1 MRKRF
6 FRFLTK
12 HAAFLICAAAA
23 AAGSFFFL
31 SALSVY
37 AAPLS
42 SGISDLSADENDLN
56 GWEVYTDENGVRMPL
71 VFEGGG
77 YFSGLA
83 PGQTFY
89 ASRVIT
95 EAYEEPVL
103 QVEGGFPVAIF
114 LDGSLLYTD
123 EPSAGIELG
132 SLKFSGEAANRVMP
146 LRITLPM
153 DTSGK
158 TLTIAQAQAF
168 SEKPNQDGS
177 VFFGPVTLY
186 DNTALQSVYTSQAVQ
201 TAYPAMLLAVLGFSL
216 AALFLFQLWHKKAD
230 LSILFLALFT
240 LLWMVDTLLRS
251 GLSYYYGSASG
262 IVEQY
267 LYFGCF
273 VFLSLF
279 LLNRM
284 RYYRRLFL
292 PFIIT
297 QAAAVALGALSALLP
312 YGELSVFLMSLPQ
325 LVSFLSI
332 WAGIGFSVAEAC
344 RGSLFFRLLVRLLA
358 IFAVLFAL
366 FYAVSAFSGT
376 GFYQEFNANMAA
388 AFQTGLFYYPLVF
401 LRYLLIFSCFLA
413 VFTGFV
419 QSAAQ
424 RSIAVRMLEL
434 KNRMAQESYGQMR
447 RYTEQ
452 AMRLRHDLKKHL
464 SAVDAFLR
472 AGKHKQAEGYL
483 REIGASFEEGA
494 QVSNTGNYLIDTI
507 LSSKFSEAEQKGIC
521 AQLSYG
527 PIPAQLPIADT
538 DLCSLL
544 LNSLENA
551 LTAACKIKDTGRF
564 LSADIHIKNGF
575 LCYSCEN
582 SSPPAPAG
590 APEDGAYGYGLRI
603 MEQIAEK
610 YSGALEA
617 GYTDTG
623 FRLCAALSLRCG
635 QRER

>member
-1 MRKRF
+1 MKK
-6 FRFLTK
+6 FLTE
-12 HAAFLICAAAA
+12 HLVFLLCTAAVAV
-23 AAGSFFFL
+23 GSFFFL
-31 SALSVY
+31 SAL
-37 AAPLS
+37 AAYTVPLS
-42 SGISDLSADENDLN
+42 SGISDLSITEDGLN
-56 GWEVYTDENGVRMPL
+56 GWELYTEENGVRTPL
-71 VFEGGG
+71 VSEGDG

-83 PGQTFY
+83 AGQTFY

-103 QVEGGFPVAIF
+103 QVESGFPVAVF
-114 LDGSLLYTD
+114 LDGTLLYTD
-123 EPSAGIELG
+123 EPSAGTNPG
-132 SLKFSGEAANRVMP
+132 SLAFSGEASNRVMP
-146 LRITLPM
+146 LRVTLPA
-153 DTSGK
+153 DASGK
-158 TLTIAQAQAF
+158 TLTVAQAQAS
-168 SEKPNQDGS
+168 SEKQDWDGS

-186 DNTALQSVYTSQAVQ
+186 DNTALQSVYSSQAAQ

-230 LSILFLALFT
+230 LGILFLALFT
-240 LLWMVDTLLRS
+240 LLWMTDTLLRS
-251 GLSYYYGSASG
+251 DLSFYYYGSAFG
-262 IVEQY
+262 AAEQY

-284 RYYRRLFL
+284 RYCRRLFL
-292 PFIIT
+292 PFILA
-297 QAAAVALGALSALLP
+297 QAAAVALGALSPLLP
-312 YGELSVFLMSLPQ
+312 YGELSVFLMDLPQ
-325 LVSFLSI
+325 LVSFLSLC
-332 WAGIGFSVAEAC
+332 AGVGFSIAEA
-344 RGSLFFRLLVRLLA
+344 RLGSAFFRLLTRLLA
-358 IFAVLFAL
+358 IFAVLFAV

-401 LRYLLIFSCFLA
+401 LRYLLVFSCFLA

-434 KNRMAQESYGQMR
+434 KNRMAQESYGQMH

-472 AGKHKQAEGYL
+472 AGEHKQAESYL

-507 LSSKFSEAEQKGIC
+507 LGSKLSEAEQKGIR

-590 APEDGAYGYGLRI
+590 APEDGAGGYGLRI

-610 YSGALEA
+610 YGGALEA
-617 GYTDTG
+617 GYTDAG
-623 FRLCAALSLRCG
+623 FRLCAALSLRSG